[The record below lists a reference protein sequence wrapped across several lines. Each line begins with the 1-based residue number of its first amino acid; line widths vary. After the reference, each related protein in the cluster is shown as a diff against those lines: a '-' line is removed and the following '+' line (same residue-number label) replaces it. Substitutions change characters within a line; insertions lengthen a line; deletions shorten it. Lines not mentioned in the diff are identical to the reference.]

1 MCFSCYIKSMQKNI
15 SLIRIDDRLIHGQVT
30 TAWLR
35 VYPADV
41 IIIANEKI
49 AKDPMYQTIFSVAQI
64 PGKQILLLSPEDTV
78 KRITVEQPN
87 CKYLII
93 TPTPVDIVTLMDKG
107 LQINKINIGGLQNR
121 SGTTR
126 LAKVVYAKDDE
137 AVAFRELQTRGV
149 EMEVQMV
156 PTEKIAKL
164 NL

>member
-1 MCFSCYIKSMQKNI
+1 MQKNI
-15 SLIRIDDRLIHGQVT
+15 SLVRIDDRLIHGQVT

-35 VYPADV
+35 VYPADE
-41 IIIANEKI
+41 IIISNEKI
-49 AKDPMYQTIFSVAQI
+49 ANDPIYKAIFSVAQI
-64 PGKQILLLSPEDTV
+64 PGKEILLLSPDDTV
-78 KRITVEQPN
+78 ERINAMKPG

-93 TPTPVDIVTLMDKG
+93 TPTPVDIVTLIDKG
-107 LQINKINIGGLQNR
+107 LQIDKINIGGLQNR
-121 SGTTR
+121 PGTTR

-137 AVAFRELQTRGV
+137 IAAFKALQTRGV